1 MKEDNLSDDIEN
13 LLSQYLN
20 LVDEYDLLRRRLYML
35 QVSARQ
41 NLARANFNAAR
52 GIRYGEELYDSRMQ
66 ALRLCCVTV
75 DAEKGKRKFTV
86 ITKDTI
92 KKKSDPS
99 TASEV
104 KEGALDG
111 LSQEK
116 TMNGDGQTTE
126 DTAITIKHDP
136 IRMFG
141 ILTPTSLRL
150 VQTDS
155 IKMVNIIPRLV
166 ELDAE
171 LAQIELEIRRLRK
184 RRTKTEPNVKKSI
197 NQSQPT

>member
-13 LLSQYLN
+13 LLAQYLD

-35 QVSARQ
+35 QISARQ
-41 NLARANFNAAR
+41 NLARANFSAAR
-52 GIRYGEELYDSRMQ
+52 GIKYGEELYDSRIQ
-66 ALRLCCVTV
+66 ALRLCRVTV

-86 ITKDTI
+86 LTKDTSRG
-92 KKKSDPS
+92 KSDP
-99 TASEV
+99 TVASEV
-104 KEGALDG
+104 KERALDD

-116 TMNGDGQTTE
+116 KISGDGQTTE
-126 DTAITIKHDP
+126 DTARTIKNDP

-141 ILTPTSLRL
+141 ILTPASLRL

-171 LAQIELEIRRLRK
+171 LAQIEIEIRRLRK
-184 RRTKTEPNVKKSI
+184 RRTKAEVKVKK
-197 NQSQPT
+197 